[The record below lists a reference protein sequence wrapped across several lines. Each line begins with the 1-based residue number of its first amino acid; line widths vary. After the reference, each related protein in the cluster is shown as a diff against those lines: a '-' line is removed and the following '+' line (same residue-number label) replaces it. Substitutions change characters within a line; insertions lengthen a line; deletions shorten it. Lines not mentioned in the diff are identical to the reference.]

1 MCIELNHDFPMIS
14 AAAELGQF
22 DHCVISLAGNYYP
35 ELLLRMKKTVL
46 LYPEVFWFPAL
57 ALTFLRA
64 QPY

>member
-46 LYPEVFWFPAL
+46 LYPEGF
-57 ALTFLRA
+57 
-64 QPY
+64 

>member
-46 LYPEVFWFPAL
+46 LYPEGFWFPAL